1 MTNITQDNDVDL
13 FESLAQIRQQEN
25 EKISGMSEEEF
36 VDYLT
41 KQYEAVLEDA
51 EKIGIKTIFVGG
63 QDSDE

>member
-1 MTNITQDNDVDL
+1 MTNITQDNNVDL

-41 KQYEAVLEDA
+41 KQYETVLEDA
-51 EKIGIKTIFVGG
+51 EKNGIKTIFVGG